1 MKAHKLGQEVQL
13 RWSTSDDIKAAIQQ
27 AHDQG
32 KVGHRP
38 RFHVWDSDKQCW
50 EPKTDVITCKPREG
64 LVVKNAKVQR
74 PLDLDLHR
82 ALAFAPERGTTVL
95 PVRLAEAAP
104 SNSRI
109 PSPPRRLKRPYTH
122 DEEDMPAPKRPE
134 RLPDNVRTLARPI
147 GDDVLTLS
155 DEDVISLSDDTVD
168 LNPHSNSKDEA
179 QGTVAARVHAAAGSS
194 RFNPILIG

>member
-1 MKAHKLGQEVQL
+1 MEAHKLGQEVQL

-50 EPKTDVITCKPREG
+50 EPKRDVITCKLGEG
-64 LVVKNAKVQR
+64 LVVKNAKVHR

-109 PSPPRRLKRPYTH
+109 PSAPPRLKRPYTH
-122 DEEDMPAPKRPE
+122 DEEDMPAPKRQE
-134 RLPDNVRTLARPI
+134 RLADNVRTLARPTI
-147 GDDVLTLS
+147 GDNILSLS
-155 DEDVISLSDDTVD
+155 DEDVISLSDDTV
-168 LNPHSNSKDEA
+168 DEA

-194 RFNPILIG
+194 CFNPILIG